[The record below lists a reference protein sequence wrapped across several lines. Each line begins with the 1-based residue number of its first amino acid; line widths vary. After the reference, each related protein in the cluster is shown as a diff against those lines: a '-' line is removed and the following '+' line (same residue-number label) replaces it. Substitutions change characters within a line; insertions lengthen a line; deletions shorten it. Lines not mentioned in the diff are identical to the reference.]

1 MSDMKL
7 SHNVLKVKI
16 SNVKDKLENTGN
28 SQPPQTVKS
37 HPPEPVLQYS
47 LPTANRFELLSHEES
62 DNQVHRTTGAEG
74 SVTTPKQALNPSV
87 GPTVT
92 SPKDAPGKKRIV
104 LIGDSNAQKLKPN
117 LLCPNADMPRPYW
130 SPNLFTTP
138 TVLEKLAKEDNA
150 PQTVILHVGT
160 NDVMAK
166 PKDTIISD
174 FEMTVS
180 TTQSLFPDTEIVV
193 SAVPPRRDSSYR
205 PHANADIAE
214 INTHLQNLCSSNE
227 QMTYVNHPQLWSNND
242 YCPNFYESD
251 GYHLNGDGVRIIAS
265 NLKKQATSALGLPP
279 RKHNRSPRR
288 LSHKRPDNHVDSPPH
303 TTREGMSTETRTTIV
318 KATHQ
323 GITDPGG
330 ITDLPNLTST
340 TEHEGGPPG
349 QDHTSRQAQGTT
361 SHLECQTGRPTP
373 PLRQGRRR
381 CTPPLHRGRRRCTRT
396 TTVRL
401 RHHSGSKNGP
411 PP

>member
-1 MSDMKL
+1 
-7 SHNVLKVKI
+7 
-16 SNVKDKLENTGN
+16 
-28 SQPPQTVKS
+28 
-37 HPPEPVLQYS
+37 
-47 LPTANRFELLSHEES
+47 
-62 DNQVHRTTGAEG
+62 
-74 SVTTPKQALNPSV
+74 
-87 GPTVT
+87 
-92 SPKDAPGKKRIV
+92 
-104 LIGDSNAQKLKPN
+104 
-117 LLCPNADMPRPYW
+117 MPRPYW

-138 TVLEKLAKEDNA
+138 TVFEKLAKEDNA

-227 QMTYVNHPQLWSNND
+227 QLTYVNHPQLWSNND

-288 LSHKRPDNHVDSPPH
+288 QSYKRPGTHDISPPSY
-303 TTREGMSTETRTTIV
+303 TKGRNEGRNTQER
-318 KATHQ
+318 
-323 GITDPGG
+323 
-330 ITDLPNLTST
+330 LTSKISWRIRVALNRPKLLKVT
-340 TEHEGGPPG
+340 PQNQFSREHEWDPPRRDRTSRQDVKQTGQSHPSPTTLPKPPESPTATTMAPGMALPLEAYGGPP
-349 QDHTSRQAQGTT
+349 RN
-361 SHLECQTGRPTP
+361 TGRPP
-373 PLRQGRRR
+373 WLE
-381 CTPPLHRGRRRCTRT
+381 
-396 TTVRL
+396 
-401 RHHSGSKNGP
+401 P
-411 PP
+411 PPFPFYNMGSSWYGRFPGSSFGFNERPRGFN